1 MSAAPPPSATTEDPN
16 FAISAVA
23 KLTGISEHCLRI
35 WERRYQVVEPARTE
49 TKRRRYTHQDV
60 ERLVLIKHLVDS
72 GDTISSVAALDLAQL
87 QERSRHY
94 PSASQSDDAAKKIGL
109 AIIGERITTFLDHK
123 AMTAARLE
131 VKKTYATVSDFLNTI
146 PRPKVEVIVFDF
158 ATVHLQT
165 ISDIEEV
172 LLKSGARK
180 AILVYGFAARPALE
194 RLDRNRVVPLRA
206 PVDPHEIRIAC
217 ADPHM
222 IATTHEITPAESSSK
237 IDYIPHRYN
246 VDQLARLASLSTK
259 VDCECPQHL
268 VSLVFELNAFEKYSS
283 ECSNLNQKDAELHS
297 YLHNMTSRARSIIEE
312 ALAKAAAADGI
323 EVLD

>member
-1 MSAAPPPSATTEDPN
+1 MSAAPPPIAPTEDST

-49 TKRRRYTHQDV
+49 TKRRRYTHKDV

-72 GDTISSVAALDLAQL
+72 GDTISSVAPLDLPQL

-94 PSASQSDDAAKKIGL
+94 PSASKNDDAAKKISL
-109 AIIGERITTFLDHK
+109 AIIGERITTFLDSD
-123 AMTAARLE
+123 AMAAARLE
-131 VKKTYATVSDFLNTI
+131 VVKTFSTVSDYINTI
-146 PRPKVEVIVFDF
+146 PRPKVDVIVFDF

-180 AILVYGFAARPALE
+180 AILVYGFAARPALA
-194 RLDRNRVVPLRA
+194 RLDRDRVVPLRA

-217 ADPHM
+217 SDPHM
-222 IATTHEITPAESSSK
+222 IAATHEIMPSEASSK
-237 IDYIPHRYN
+237 TDYIPHRYN
-246 VDQLARLASLSTK
+246 VDQLAKLASVSTK
-259 VDCECPQHL
+259 VACECPQHL

-283 ECSNLNQKDAELHS
+283 ECSSMNKEDEELHA
-297 YLHNMTSRARSIIEE
+297 YLHNMTSRARALIEE
-312 ALAKAAAADGI
+312 ALAKVAIADGI